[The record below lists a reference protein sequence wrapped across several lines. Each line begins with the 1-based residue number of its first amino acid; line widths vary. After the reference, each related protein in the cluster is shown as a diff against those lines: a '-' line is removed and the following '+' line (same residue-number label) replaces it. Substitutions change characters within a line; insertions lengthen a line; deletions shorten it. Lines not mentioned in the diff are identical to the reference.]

1 MPDMHQTLQT
11 LHMLLPAQGLLHIGA
26 GLPSPGAWYQ
36 QWGLPTIDW
45 IDASEQRHHLLAKHA
60 LPQAGEGHRQSHHA
74 LLGPDCAQEAQYY
87 VLSNPQESGLIDAA
101 ALTALWPNITTSS
114 AVVLQQSSLD
124 AFATQKLPHHAK
136 INWLYIDCLPA
147 LRIVQGA
154 HKQLQ
159 HTDVIVARTVVAPLA
174 ATHPLNG
181 QGATLGELSAHLQPL
196 GYRLLTT
203 YEERNPALA
212 TAIYV
217 RDYVQALH
225 TTRAELQTQLQ
236 QLQAAHAEL
245 LQKQELLAQ
254 SHKAL
259 EADLVKTT
267 EGRDAEAQAK
277 AELQT
282 QLQQAQAAHA
292 ELLQKQAQLAQT
304 HKALEA
310 SFVKKTD
317 EATQLE
323 HRIQKLQAE
332 HQETTH
338 RQQLMDEELLKA
350 EAQIELIKDLLLRE
364 QAEPP
369 TPPQALAP

>member
-26 GLPSPGAWYQ
+26 GLPNPGAWYQ

-45 IDASEQRHHLLAKHA
+45 IDASEQRHHLLAKHV
-60 LPQAGEGHRQSHHA
+60 LHQVGEGHRQSHHA
-74 LLGPDCAQEAQYY
+74 LLGADCAQAQYY

-101 ALTALWPNITTSS
+101 ALTALWPNIATSS
-114 AVVLQQSSLD
+114 AVALQQSSLD
-124 AFATQKLPHHAK
+124 TFAAQNLPHHAK
-136 INWLYIDCLPA
+136 ANWLYIDCLPA

-154 HKQLQ
+154 NKQLQ

-181 QGATLGELSAHLQPL
+181 LGATLGELSAHLQPL

-225 TTRAELQTQLQ
+225 TTRAELQTQLR
-236 QLQAAHAEL
+236 QAQATHAEM
-245 LQKQELLAQ
+245 LQKQEQLAQ
-254 SHKAL
+254 AHKAL
-259 EADLVKTT
+259 EADLLNTT
-267 EGRDAEAQAK
+267 KGRDAEAQAK

-282 QLQQAQAAHA
+282 QLQRAQAAHA
-292 ELLQKQAQLAQT
+292 ELMQKQEQLTQN

-310 SFVKKTD
+310 SFVKKTE

-323 HRIQKLQAE
+323 HRFQKLQAE

-350 EAQIELIKDLLLRE
+350 ETQIELIKDLLLRE
-364 QAEPP
+364 QAEPSIA
-369 TPPQALAP
+369 PQKTAP

>member
-212 TAIYV
+212 TAVYV
-217 RDYVQALH
+217 RDYVHALH
-225 TTRAELQTQLQ
+225 TTCDELKAELQHAQATNADLLHKQEQQAQATKALQADLAKITQARDAEAKAKAELQAQLQ
-236 QLQAAHAEL
+236 QAQATQAEL

-254 SHKAL
+254 THKAL
-259 EADLVKTT
+259 EADLAQKT
-267 EGRDAEAQAK
+267 EAAQ
-277 AELQT
+277 
-282 QLQQAQAAHA
+282 QLQQR
-292 ELLQKQAQLAQT
+292 LQQ
-304 HKALEA
+304 
-310 SFVKKTD
+310 
-317 EATQLE
+317 
-323 HRIQKLQAE
+323 LQAE
-332 HQETTH
+332 QQETTH

-350 EAQIELIKDLLLRE
+350 EAQIEIIKDLLLRD
-364 QAEPP
+364 QDDPP
-369 TPPQALAP
+369 PP

>member
-26 GLPSPGAWYQ
+26 GLPSPGVWYQ

-60 LPQAGEGHRQSHHA
+60 LHQAGEGHRQSHHA
-74 LLGPDCAQEAQYY
+74 LLGPGCAQAQYY
-87 VLSNPQESGLIDAA
+87 VLSNPQESGLLDAV

-124 AFATQKLPHHAK
+124 AFAAQNLPHHAK

-154 HKQLQ
+154 NKQLQ

-181 QGATLGELSAHLQPL
+181 LGATLGELSAHLQPL

-225 TTRAELQTQLQ
+225 STRAEL
-236 QLQAAHAEL
+236 
-245 LQKQELLAQ
+245 
-254 SHKAL
+254 
-259 EADLVKTT
+259 
-267 EGRDAEAQAK
+267 
-277 AELQT
+277 
-282 QLQQAQAAHA
+282 
-292 ELLQKQAQLAQT
+292 
-304 HKALEA
+304 
-310 SFVKKTD
+310 
-317 EATQLE
+317 
-323 HRIQKLQAE
+323 
-332 HQETTH
+332 
-338 RQQLMDEELLKA
+338 
-350 EAQIELIKDLLLRE
+350 
-364 QAEPP
+364 
-369 TPPQALAP
+369 

>member
-181 QGATLGELSAHLQPL
+181 LGATLGELSAHLQPL

-212 TAIYV
+212 TAVYV
-217 RDYVQALH
+217 RDYVHALH
-225 TTRAELQTQLQ
+225 TTRDELKAELQHAQAVHADLLQKQEHLAQANKALEAKLTQKTEAAQQLEHRLQ
-236 QLQAAHAEL
+236 QLQAE
-245 LQKQELLAQ
+245 Q
-254 SHKAL
+254 
-259 EADLVKTT
+259 
-267 EGRDAEAQAK
+267 
-277 AELQT
+277 
-282 QLQQAQAAHA
+282 
-292 ELLQKQAQLAQT
+292 
-304 HKALEA
+304 
-310 SFVKKTD
+310 
-317 EATQLE
+317 
-323 HRIQKLQAE
+323 
-332 HQETTH
+332 QETTH

-350 EAQIELIKDLLLRE
+350 EAQIELIKDLLLRDQE
-364 QAEPP
+364 DPP
-369 TPPQALAP
+369 PP